1 MCYLY
6 NMRRLSI
13 EVSPEQH
20 QQIKALAALQGKS
33 MKDFILNRLFS
44 TDEESEQ
51 AAMTKLK
58 ELLLSRIK
66 DAKNSEPINQSFMEI
81 FEERTKDLNA

>member
-1 MCYLY
+1 
-6 NMRRLSI
+6 MRRLSI